1 MQARDERNAELKR
14 EIDSLKSESSTM
26 HALIISLKNRIKEL
40 EGDLGSFENVASK
53 SGITI
58 TTLQKD
64 NRELQQHVL
73 ELESRIRTHINE
85 REESERKLEI
95 MNNKFTELTTKV
107 TTITGV
113 AMLGG
118 QSFNLDTLI
127 TKVLFYIKLFLC
139 AFQRVEIFFSV

>member
-1 MQARDERNAELKR
+1 MKR
-14 EIDSLKSESSTM
+14 EMDSLKSESSTM

-85 REESERKLEI
+85 REESERKLEV

-113 AMLGG
+113 AMFGS
-118 QSFNLDTLI
+118 QSFNLDTLT
-127 TKVLFYIKLFLC
+127 TKVFILKYSLVCFFKLKEIKC
-139 AFQRVEIFFSV
+139 NFFNLI

>member
-1 MQARDERNAELKR
+1 
-14 EIDSLKSESSTM
+14 M

-85 REESERKLEI
+85 REESERKLQV

-113 AMLGG
+113 AMLGS

-127 TKVLFYIKLFLC
+127 TKVLTL
-139 AFQRVEIFFSV
+139 R